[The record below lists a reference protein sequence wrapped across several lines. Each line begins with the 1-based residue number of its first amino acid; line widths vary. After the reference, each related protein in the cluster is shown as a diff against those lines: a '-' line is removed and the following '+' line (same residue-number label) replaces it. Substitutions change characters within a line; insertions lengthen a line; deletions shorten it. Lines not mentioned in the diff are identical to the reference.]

1 MEFRT
6 EKDSL
11 GEMKVP
17 AERLWGAQ
25 TERARNNF
33 AIGYLLMPME
43 IINSIAVVKKAA
55 AYANCDCGVL
65 PEEKRDLISQCCDEI
80 LEGKLENEFPLP
92 VWQTGSGTQ
101 TNMNVNEVV
110 SNRAE
115 LLKYGKIEGLSR
127 FIHPND
133 DVNKSQSTNDVF
145 PTALRMTATL
155 WAVGYLVPALQ
166 KLETA
171 LTAKSQEFADIVKI
185 GRTHLMD
192 ATPLT
197 LGQEFSGYAAQV
209 RHCIEAIEAALPHVR
224 ELPIG
229 GTAVGTGLNT
239 PAGYVEKVVAY
250 INLFTGL
257 DFVAAPN
264 RFEAMM
270 SHDSL
275 VELSGALKRT
285 AVSLM
290 KVANDFR
297 LLGSGPRS
305 GIGELVLPTNEPGSS
320 IMPGKVNPTQCE
332 ALAMVCS
339 QVIGNDAAITVGGMQ
354 GHLELNVFMPLIG
367 RNLVESMSL
376 LHDAVLSFEEH
387 CVAGVQANVTR
398 IRQHVSNSLMLVTAL
413 NPHIGYANA
422 AKIAQYAHQNGMTL
436 KEAAVALDMV
446 SADDFDAWV
455 DASQMC
461 CR

>member
-398 IRQHVSNSLMLVTAL
+398 IRQHVNNSLMLVTAL